1 MMILQYPNLLITP
14 DKFGDLPIHA
24 SAKRYSLHCSGG
36 GSTMF
41 HILLCEG
48 LRHSI
53 GGADALGGLLVQNV
67 HNPNRPG
74 TALDSMVEHALKYGW

>member
-1 MMILQYPNLLITP
+1 MLNP
-14 DKFGDLPIHA
+14 DQ
-24 SAKRYSLHCSGG
+24 
-36 GSTMF
+36 STMF

-67 HNPNRPG
+67 HNPNRRG
-74 TALDSMVEHALKYGW
+74 TVLDSMVEHALKYGW